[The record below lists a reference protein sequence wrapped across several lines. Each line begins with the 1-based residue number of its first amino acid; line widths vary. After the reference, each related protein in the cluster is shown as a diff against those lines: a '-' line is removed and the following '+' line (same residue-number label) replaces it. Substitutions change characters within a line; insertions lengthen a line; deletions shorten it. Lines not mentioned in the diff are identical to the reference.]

1 MVFSSPI
8 FIFIFLPLT
17 LICNLLLGLQKNIK
31 LNNICLLIFSI
42 IFYAYGSLS
51 FLPIL
56 LASIVINYILSIYIE
71 NAKEQKTKTIFLV
84 IAVTFDVL
92 MLFVYKYLNLFSG
105 VILGKENATNIILPI
120 GISFY
125 TFQVISYIVDVY
137 RGDVRR
143 SDNVIDFALFAMLFA
158 QLIAGPI
165 VRYKTIEKEVRHRVV
180 LPDSFIYGVKRFM
193 IGFAKK
199 IIFANS
205 LGRISDLAFSS
216 LNQHYLGKLLT
227 VLVVVCYSI
236 QIYLDFSA
244 YSDMAIGIGKMLG
257 FNFDENFN
265 LPFIAKSI
273 TEFWKR
279 WHISLSSF
287 FRDYVYIPLGGSRKG
302 ITRTCINLTIVF
314 VLSGFW
320 HGASF
325 NFLFWGL
332 YNAFFIVIERLI
344 SSKYKIYIP
353 DTIRVIYVFV
363 VWNIGMILFRLE
375 NLNDIRLLFEG
386 FANGPKYNM
395 WSRGLLSA
403 IYNPYFIVIFIISLL
418 YITPLFG
425 NIKNYFYKF
434 KYGFIVVDLVIIV
447 LFAYAVVEM
456 LTTGYNPFI
465 YFRF

>member
-8 FIFIFLPLT
+8 FLFVFLPLT
-17 LICNLLLGLQKNIK
+17 LICNLLIGLTKNIK
-31 LNNICLLIFSI
+31 CNNVCLLIFSI
-42 IFYAYGSLS
+42 IFYAYGSLK

-56 LASIVINYILSIYIE
+56 LASILINYILSIFIDKSEDKRIRYILL
-71 NAKEQKTKTIFLV
+71 IV
-84 IAVTFDVL
+84 AVSLNVAL
-92 MLFVYKYLNLFSG
+92 LFVYKYLNLFSG
-105 VILGKENATNIILPI
+105 FILGKVNATNIILPI

-137 RGDVRR
+137 RRDVRH
-143 SDNVIDFALFAMLFA
+143 SDSIIDFALFAMLFA

-165 VRYKTIEKEVRHRVV
+165 VRYKTIERELKCRTVTT
-180 LPDSFIYGVKRFM
+180 DSFSYGIKRFM

-199 IIFANS
+199 IIFANA
-205 LGRISDLAFSS
+205 LGKVSDLAFAN
-216 LNQHYLGKLLT
+216 LNLHYLGKLLT
-227 VLVVVCYSI
+227 ALVVICYSI

-257 FNFDENFN
+257 FNFEENFN

-302 ITRTCINLTIVF
+302 IVRTCINLTIVF

-332 YNAFFIVIERLI
+332 YNALFIVVERLV
-344 SSKYKIYIP
+344 SYKYEFYIP
-353 DTIRVIYVFV
+353 ETLRVLYVFI

-375 NLNDIRLLFEG
+375 SLSDIKLLFEG
-386 FANGPKYNM
+386 FVNGPSFNM
-395 WSRGLLSA
+395 WSREVLSA
-403 IYNPYFIVIFIISLL
+403 IYNPYFIIIFFISIL
-418 YITPLFG
+418 YITPLF
-425 NIKNYFYKF
+425 KNLHNYLYRL
-434 KYGFIVVDLVIIV
+434 KYGFVVVDLVIV
-447 LFAYAVVEM
+447 FLFVYAVVEM

>member
-1 MVFSSPI
+1 MVFSSPV
-8 FIFIFLPLT
+8 FLFLFLPLT
-17 LICNLLLGLQKNIK
+17 LICNLLLSLQKNIK
-31 LNNICLLIFSI
+31 LNNICLLFFSI
-42 IFYAYGSLS
+42 VFYAYGCLK

-56 LASIVINYILSIYIE
+56 LVSIVINYVLSIFVDKSNE
-71 NAKEQKTKTIFLV
+71 KKQKMILLAVAVSFNV
-84 IAVTFDVL
+84 I

-105 VILGKENATNIILPI
+105 FFLGKENATNIILPI

-125 TFQVISYIVDVY
+125 TFQVISYQVDVY
-137 RGDVRR
+137 REEVRYC
-143 SDNVIDFALFAMLFA
+143 DNIIDFALFAMLFA

-165 VRYKTIEKEVRHRVV
+165 VRYKTIEKELKHRIVTV
-180 LPDSFIYGVKRFM
+180 DSFSYGIERFM

-199 IIFANS
+199 IVFANA
-205 LGRISDLAFSS
+205 LGRVSDLAFAS
-216 LNQHYLGKLLT
+216 LSLHHLGKLLT
-227 VLVVVCYSI
+227 MLVVICYSI

-257 FNFDENFN
+257 FNFNENFN

-302 ITRTCINLTIVF
+302 IFRTCINLTIVF

-344 SSKYKIYIP
+344 SSKYKICIP
-353 DTIRVIYVFV
+353 DTLRVIYVFI

-375 NLNDIRLLFEG
+375 TLGEVKLLIDG
-386 FANGPKYNM
+386 FISGPEYNM
-395 WSRGLLSA
+395 WSRDVLSA
-403 IYNPYFIVIFIISLL
+403 IYSPYFIVIFIISLI
-418 YITPLFG
+418 YITPIFG
-425 NIKNYFYKF
+425 NVKEYFYK
-434 KYGFIVVDLVIIV
+434 KKWGFIIVDLVIVV
-447 LFAYAVVEM
+447 LFVYAVFEM

>member
-17 LICNLLLGLQKNIK
+17 LICNLLLSLQKNIK

-84 IAVTFDVL
+84 IAVSFDVL

-302 ITRTCINLTIVF
+302 LTRTCINLTIVF

>member
-1 MVFSSPI
+1 MVFSSPV
-8 FIFIFLPLT
+8 FLFLFLPLT
-17 LICNLLLGLQKNIK
+17 LICNLLLSLQKNIK
-31 LNNICLLIFSI
+31 LNNICLLFFSI
-42 IFYAYGSLS
+42 VFYAYGSLK

-56 LASIVINYILSIYIE
+56 LASIIINYVLSIFIDKS
-71 NAKEQKTKTIFLV
+71 NDKKNKKFFLI
-84 IAVTFDVL
+84 IAVSFNVL

-105 VILGKENATNIILPI
+105 FILGKEHATNIILPI

-137 RGDVRR
+137 RGDVRYC
-143 SDNVIDFALFAMLFA
+143 DNIIDFALFAMLFA

-165 VRYKTIEKEVRHRVV
+165 VRYKTIERELKSRVV
-180 LPDSFIYGVKRFM
+180 IFDKYVYGIQRFM

-199 IIFANS
+199 IVFANA
-205 LGRISDLAFSS
+205 LGRVSDLAFAS
-216 LNQHYLGKLLT
+216 LNQHHLGKLFT
-227 VLVVVCYSI
+227 TLVVICYSI

-302 ITRTCINLTIVF
+302 LVRTCINLTIVF

-332 YNAFFIVIERLI
+332 YNAFFIVIERLV
-344 SSKYKIYIP
+344 SSKYKIYVP
-353 DTIRVIYVFV
+353 DTLRIIYLFI
-363 VWNIGMILFRLE
+363 VWNIVMILFRLE
-375 NLNDIRLLFEG
+375 TLGDVKLLIEG
-386 FANGPKYNM
+386 FLSGPEYNM
-395 WSRGLLSA
+395 WSRDVLSVV
-403 IYNPYFIVIFIISLL
+403 YNPYFIVIFIISLI
-418 YITPLFG
+418 YITPIFG
-425 NIKNYFYKF
+425 NLKNYFYKK
-434 KYGFIVVDLVIIV
+434 KYGFIIVDLVVIV
-447 LFAYAVVEM
+447 LFIYAVFEM

-465 YFRF
+465 YFIF

>member
-1 MVFSSPI
+1 M
-8 FIFIFLPLT
+8 
-17 LICNLLLGLQKNIK
+17 
-31 LNNICLLIFSI
+31 
-42 IFYAYGSLS
+42 
-51 FLPIL
+51 

>member
-8 FIFIFLPLT
+8 FLFIFLPLT
-17 LICNLLLGLQKNIK
+17 LICNSLVGLGKNIK
-31 LNNICLLIFSI
+31 YNNFCLLIFSI
-42 IFYAYGSLS
+42 LFYAYGSLK

-56 LASIVINYILSIYIE
+56 LGSIIINYILSIFIDRSE
-71 NAKEQKTKTIFLV
+71 DKKVRLILLV
-84 IAVTFDVL
+84 VAVSFNVL
-92 MLFVYKYLNLFSG
+92 LLFIYKYLNLFSG
-105 VILGKENATNIILPI
+105 FILGKENATNIILPI

-125 TFQVISYIVDVY
+125 TFQVISYVVDVY
-137 RGDVRR
+137 RRDVKH
-143 SDNVIDFALFAMLFA
+143 SDSIIDFALFAMLFA

-165 VRYKTIEKEVRHRVV
+165 VRYKTIERELKNRKVTS
-180 LPDSFIYGVKRFM
+180 DTFSYGVKRFM

-199 IIFANS
+199 IIFANA
-205 LGRISDLAFSS
+205 LGKVSDIAFAY
-216 LNQHYLGKLLT
+216 LNWHYLGKFLT

-257 FNFDENFN
+257 FNFEENFN

-302 ITRTCINLTIVF
+302 IVRTCINLTIVF

-332 YNAFFIVIERLI
+332 YNAFFIVIERLV
-344 SSKYKIYIP
+344 SYKYKFYVP
-353 DTIRVIYVFV
+353 ETLRVIYVFI
-363 VWNIGMILFRLE
+363 VWNLGMILFRLE
-375 NLNDIRLLFEG
+375 SLSDIKLLYEG
-386 FANGPKYNM
+386 FVNGPLFNM
-395 WSRGLLSA
+395 WSRDVLST
-403 IYNPYFIVIFIISLL
+403 IYNPYFIIIFFISIL
-418 YITPLFG
+418 YITPLFR
-425 NIKNYFYKF
+425 NIQNYLYKL
-434 KYGFIVVDLVIIV
+434 KYGFIAVDIVIV
-447 LFAYAVVEM
+447 FLFIYAVVEM

>member
-1 MVFSSPI
+1 MVFSSPV
-8 FIFIFLPLT
+8 FLFLFLPLT
-17 LICNLLLGLQKNIK
+17 LICNLLLSLQKNLK

-42 IFYAYGSLS
+42 IFYAYGSLK

-56 LASIVINYILSIYIE
+56 LISIIINYVLSIFVDKS
-71 NAKEQKTKTIFLV
+71 NDKKQRMIFLT
-84 IAVTFDVL
+84 IAVSFNVI
-92 MLFVYKYLNLFSG
+92 MLFIYKYLNLFSG
-105 VILGKENATNIILPI
+105 LILGKENATNIILPI

-125 TFQVISYIVDVY
+125 TFQVISYQVDVY
-137 RGDVRR
+137 RGEVKYC
-143 SDNVIDFALFAMLFA
+143 DNIINFALFAMLFA

-165 VRYKTIEKEVRHRVV
+165 VRYKTIENELKYRKVNAET
-180 LPDSFIYGVKRFM
+180 FAYGIQRFM

-199 IIFANS
+199 IVFANA
-205 LGRISDLAFSS
+205 LGRVSDLAFAS
-216 LNQHYLGKLLT
+216 LGQHSLGKLFT
-227 VLVVVCYSI
+227 TLVVICYSI

-302 ITRTCINLTIVF
+302 MLRTCINLTIVF

-353 DTIRVIYVFV
+353 ETIRVLYVFI

-375 NLNDIRLLFEG
+375 TLGEVKLLIEG
-386 FANGPKYNM
+386 FINGPEYNM
-395 WSRGLLSA
+395 WSRDVLSA
-403 IYNPYFIVIFIISLL
+403 VYNPYFIVIFIISII
-418 YITPLFG
+418 YITPILK
-425 NIKNYFYKF
+425 NLKNYFYKL
-434 KYGFIVVDLVIIV
+434 KYGFIVVDLVVV
-447 LFAYAVVEM
+447 LLFVYAVFEM

>member
-17 LICNLLLGLQKNIK
+17 LICNLLLSLQKNIK

-84 IAVTFDVL
+84 IAVTFDIL

-302 ITRTCINLTIVF
+302 LTRTCINLTIVF

>member
-1 MVFSSPI
+1 MVFSSPV
-8 FIFIFLPLT
+8 FLFLFLPLT
-17 LICNLLLGLQKNIK
+17 LICNLLLSLQKNIK
-31 LNNICLLIFSI
+31 LNNICLLFFSI

-56 LASIVINYILSIYIE
+56 LISIVINYILSILVD
-71 NAKEQKTKTIFLV
+71 KCDDKKQKKIFFIV
-84 IAVTFDVL
+84 AIALNVL

-105 VILGKENATNIILPI
+105 FILGKDNATNIILPI

-125 TFQVISYIVDVY
+125 TFQVISYQVDVY
-137 RGDVRR
+137 RGEVRYC
-143 SDNVIDFALFAMLFA
+143 DNIIDFALFAMLFA

-165 VRYKTIEKEVRHRVV
+165 VRYKTIERELKSRTVTFE
-180 LPDSFIYGVKRFM
+180 SFSYGIQRFM

-199 IIFANS
+199 IVFANA
-205 LGRISDLAFSS
+205 LGKVSDLAFAS
-216 LNQHYLGKLLT
+216 LNEHQLGKLFT
-227 VLVVVCYSI
+227 AIVVICYSI

-302 ITRTCINLTIVF
+302 LFRTCINLTIVF

-344 SSKYKIYIP
+344 NTKHKIYVFE
-353 DTIRVIYVFV
+353 TIRVIYVFV

-375 NLNDIRLLFEG
+375 TIDEVKLLVDG
-386 FANGPKYNM
+386 FINGPSFNM
-395 WSRGLLSA
+395 WSREVLST
-403 IYNPYFIVIFIISLL
+403 IINPYFIVIFILSII
-418 YITPLFG
+418 YITPFF
-425 NIKNYFYKF
+425 KNVKDYLYKF
-434 KYGFIVVDLVIIV
+434 KYGYIAVDLVVVI
-447 LFAYAVVEM
+447 LFIYAIFEM